1 MQISHVAHC
10 WTIRVCRA
18 SFQMAAMGDLEGH
31 VTKSRLFF
39 IFKKRKKKI
48 EKRKKEEFF
57 FFIFFLLSFSFFCF
71 FFYFFSN
78 CRATYKFPQRLGNR
92 QHSGSD
98 RKSGRLPPAGGQELG
113 IWLEASAW
121 QHEWSTEWHG
131 SFPIVPPASHVHISE
146 LGD

>member
-1 MQISHVAHC
+1 MRNGVIPLSP
-10 WTIRVCRA
+10 
-18 SFQMAAMGDLEGH
+18 L
-31 VTKSRLFF
+31 SRRGFLVYLLSLLFF
-39 IFKKRKKKI
+39 FN
-48 EKRKKEEFF
+48 FSQ
-57 FFIFFLLSFSFFCF
+57 LSISFYSF
-71 FFYFFSN
+71 FFYFISN
-78 CRATYKFPQRLGNR
+78 SRATYKFPQRLGNR
-92 QHSGSD
+92 QHSGSE